1 MGRSFY
7 LVSCL
12 SLALPLSAVAQE
24 PAVKQVEAADASF
37 PVVDVGEGEPILFVH
52 GAFADHRAWEPVQD
66 TVAEGHRF
74 IAYTQR
80 EFGTT
85 DWPDEPV
92 YGRDVHESDLI
103 ALLDTWGEPMHLVGW
118 SYSGPI
124 VLQAAIDRP
133 DLVRSVAIYEPT
145 LETVLQDKPEYQQVM
160 ADWNAGW
167 GPIVEASQGGDDEKA
182 IRLGLEA
189 VFGLPEGGFE
199 ALPEGARAMFLEN
212 AHTVPKMFAAPP
224 ATPMTCEDLGGIEA
238 PVLILYGTDTLPFF
252 EAAAKEVAG
261 CLPNAT
267 LEERPGEG
275 HGAPLQNSDAVIS
288 KILAFID
295 AQAR

>member
-24 PAVKQVEAADASF
+24 PAVKQAEAAGASF
-37 PVVDVGEGEPILFVH
+37 PVVDVGKGEPILFVH
-52 GAFADHRAWEPVQD
+52 GAFADHRAWEPVRD

-92 YGRDVHESDLI
+92 YGQDVHESDLV

-124 VLQAAIDRP
+124 VLQAA
-133 DLVRSVAIYEPT
+133 
-145 LETVLQDKPEYQQVM
+145 
-160 ADWNAGW
+160 
-167 GPIVEASQGGDDEKA
+167 
-182 IRLGLEA
+182 
-189 VFGLPEGGFE
+189 
-199 ALPEGARAMFLEN
+199 ARQ
-212 AHTVPKMFAAPP
+212 T
-224 ATPMTCEDLGGIEA
+224 G
-238 PVLILYGTDTLPFF
+238 
-252 EAAAKEVAG
+252 
-261 CLPNAT
+261 
-267 LEERPGEG
+267 
-275 HGAPLQNSDAVIS
+275 
-288 KILAFID
+288 
-295 AQAR
+295 